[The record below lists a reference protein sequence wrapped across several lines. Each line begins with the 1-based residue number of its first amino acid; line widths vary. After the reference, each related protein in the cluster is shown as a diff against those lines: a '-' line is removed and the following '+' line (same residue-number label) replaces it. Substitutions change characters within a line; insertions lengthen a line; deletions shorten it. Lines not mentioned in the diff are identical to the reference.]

1 LTISYRTI
9 LLVIAL
15 ALALRGYEWVRYD
28 HRMPWAPLSMAAP
41 IGPFT
46 TRKIGGLVEDTPFCH
61 ALLEEAAIRYSPLP
75 PVKAGPDCGYDNGV
89 ALTRQNSQLDGI
101 RYSPAARTSCPMAVS
116 LVLWEKQIVNAASF
130 RHFGTTVDEIVT
142 YGSYSCRRIGGGQ
155 TGAFSEHAQANA
167 IDIAAFRLAD
177 GRTVSVAGH
186 WNADDERSR
195 FLREVR
201 DGACEL
207 FATTLSPDY
216 NKAHEDHLHFDQ
228 ARRGGSRYCR

>member
-1 LTISYRTI
+1 MNISFRII
-9 LLVIAL
+9 LLIIFL
-15 ALALRGYEWVRYD
+15 ALALRTCEWVTHDY
-28 HRMPWAPLSMAAP
+28 RMPWTPLSLADP
-41 IGPFT
+41 VGPFT
-46 TRKIGGLVEDTPFCH
+46 TRKIDALADDTPQCH
-61 ALLEEAAIRYSPLP
+61 GLLEAASIGYSPLP
-75 PVKAGPDCGYDNGV
+75 PVSAGANCGYDNGV
-89 ALTRQNSQLDGI
+89 TLTRDQPQAI
-101 RYSPAARTSCPMAVS
+101 AYSPAARTSCPMAVS
-116 LVLWEKQIVNAASF
+116 LVLWEKQTVNAASF

-155 TGAFSEHAQANA
+155 TGNYSEHAQANA

-186 WNADDERSR
+186 WNANDERSR
-195 FLREVR
+195 FLKEVR

-216 NKAHEDHLHFDQ
+216 NKAHADHLHFDQ